1 MSSWWLFVIYCSL
14 GVAGWLLW
22 SRNRAMQQAKPADER
37 SAEAYRCVSI
47 RPHSNACASARQLE
61 DQRFLPRDAPRF
73 PLGTCD
79 AAECRCR
86 YAHFEDRR
94 DDERRHAHA
103 LQRGLNAGPGARDHR
118 SGGDRRRSSGFAPH
132 LMQ

>member
-1 MSSWWLFVIYCSL
+1 MSLWLLVISCSV

-22 SRNRAMQQAKPADER
+22 SRNRVMLQPKPADER
-37 SAEAYRCVSI
+37 SAGTYRCVSI

-79 AAECRCR
+79 AAACRCR
-86 YAHFEDRR
+86 YVHFKDRR
-94 DDERRHAHA
+94 DDERRHSHA
-103 LQRGLNAGPGARDHR
+103 LQRGLNRGPGTLEHR
-118 SGGDRRRSSGFAPH
+118 SGGERRRSSEFAPH
-132 LMQ
+132 VLQ